1 MASRLGAG
9 WFGMKGIVTITCLVH
24 CRGHFKVF
32 ALNKEYH
39 IQHRIHMT
47 KTERTDLDLLAHLKG
62 TGVLAVLVIDD
73 VADAL
78 PLARALLEGGIDC
91 IELTLRTEA
100 ATESLKRI
108 RAEVP
113 EMLVGAGTVLTPEQ
127 VNEVKEAGA
136 AFGVAPG
143 MNPRVVAEARR
154 VGLPFAPGICTPTD
168 IELAIE
174 QGCCWLKF
182 FPSEPSGG
190 LAYLRSIAAPFLHLG
205 IQFVP
210 LGGVSAANAEEYLRE
225 PSVLALGGSWL
236 APRELIQR
244 KDWSGITANAR
255 DVSAIVKRVRGGE
268 A

>member
-1 MASRLGAG
+1 M
-9 WFGMKGIVTITCLVH
+9 
-24 CRGHFKVF
+24 F
-32 ALNKEYH
+32 AVNVEYH
-39 IQHRIHMT
+39 SQHRIHMNHP
-47 KTERTDLDLLAHLKG
+47 ERTDLDLLTHLKG

-73 VADAL
+73 VADAV
-78 PLARALLEGGIDC
+78 PLARALLDGGIDC

-100 ATESLKRI
+100 AMKSLRLI
-108 RAEVP
+108 CDEVP
-113 EMLVGAGTVLTPEQ
+113 EMIVGAGTVLTPRQ
-127 VNEVKEAGA
+127 ANEVKEAGA

-174 QGCCWLKF
+174 QGCRWLKF
-182 FPSEPSGG
+182 FPSELSGG

-205 IQFVP
+205 IQFIP
-210 LGGVSAANAEEYLRE
+210 LGGVSAANAETYLRE

-255 DVSAIVKRVRGGE
+255 DVSAIVKRVRGSE

>member
-1 MASRLGAG
+1 
-9 WFGMKGIVTITCLVH
+9 MKDIVTITCLVH

-32 ALNKEYH
+32 ALNAEH
-39 IQHRIHMT
+39 DLPHRTHMT
-47 KTERTDLDLLAHLKG
+47 KSERTDLDIQAHLKG

-73 VADAL
+73 ATDAV
-78 PLARALLEGGIDC
+78 PLARALLDGGVDC
-91 IELTLRTEA
+91 IELTLRTDA
-100 ATESLKRI
+100 AMESLRRI

-113 EMLVGAGTVLTPEQ
+113 EMLVGAGTVFTPEQ
-127 VNEVKEAGA
+127 VNEVKGAGA

-154 VGLPFAPGICTPTD
+154 VGLPFAPGVCTPTD

-174 QGCCWLKF
+174 QGCRWLKF

-205 IQFVP
+205 IQFIP
-210 LGGVSAANAEEYLRE
+210 LGGVSATNAEAYLRE

-244 KDWSGITANAR
+244 KNWNGITANAR
-255 DVSAIVKRVRGGE
+255 EVSATVKRVRGGE